1 MAKKQEEV
9 IDDQN
14 QTQEEVPVQDVPTM
28 PAPAAPVI
36 LRDTSRDGLAEV
48 TVTFI
53 GQHEGEH
60 LIFGAVGRNRDNG
73 EYVQRIDI
81 INEE

>member
-1 MAKKQEEV
+1 MAKNQEEV

-14 QTQEEVPVQDVPTM
+14 QPQEEVPVQD

-36 LRDTSRDGLAEV
+36 LRDTSRDGLAEA

-60 LIFGAVGRNRDNG
+60 LIFGAVGRHRDNG

-81 INEE
+81 INE